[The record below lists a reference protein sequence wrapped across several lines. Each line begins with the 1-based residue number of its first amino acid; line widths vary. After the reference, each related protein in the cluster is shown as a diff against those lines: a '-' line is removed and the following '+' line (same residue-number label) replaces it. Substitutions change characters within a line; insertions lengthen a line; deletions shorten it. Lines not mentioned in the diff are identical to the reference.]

1 VSYQTLVTPEQL
13 AAHID
18 DPQWVVFDCRF
29 TLTDLEAGHRSY
41 LKEHIKG
48 SHYADLEK
56 DLSSPVTP
64 GSGRHPLPDPQQL
77 AEKLSAWGVGKHSQ
91 VVVYDDSFG
100 AIACRLWWL
109 LRWLGHRD
117 VAFLDGG
124 LPRWT
129 REGYGLSSSASDS
142 NPARFEPRVDDT
154 LWVTSQFVE
163 QLSQS
168 EQGILIDA
176 RAEERFSGERE
187 PLDKVAGHVP
197 GAINIPY
204 DDNLA
209 FNGQL
214 LEAEEL
220 REVYAVATDPKAA
233 QDVVHMCGSGVTAC
247 HNILAM
253 ELAGLKG
260 SKLYVGSWSEWITDK
275 RRSIISPTTSSPG

>member
-1 VSYQTLVTPEQL
+1 MPFQTLVTAEQL
-13 AAHID
+13 AAHQD
-18 DPQWVVFDCRF
+18 DPHWVIFDCRF
-29 TLTDLEAGHRSY
+29 TLTDLDAGRRAY
-41 LKEHIKG
+41 TKAHIEG

-64 GSGRHPLPDPQQL
+64 ESGRHPLPDPQQL
-77 AEKLSAWGVGKHSQ
+77 VGKLSAWGVDNQSQ
-91 VVVYDDSFG
+91 VVVYDDAFG

-109 LRWLGHRD
+109 LRWLGHHN
-117 VAFLDGG
+117 VALLDGG

-129 REGYGLSSSASDS
+129 REGYGLTSSASAS
-142 NPARFEPRVDDT
+142 SPARFEARVDDD

-163 QLSQS
+163 QGTQA
-168 EQGILIDA
+168 EGIVLIDA
-176 RAEERFSGERE
+176 RAEERFNGERE

-209 FNGQL
+209 FSGQL

-220 REVYAVATDPKAA
+220 KEVYSAAMGTKAS

-253 ELAGLKG
+253 ELAGLGG

-275 RRSIISPTTSSPG
+275 RRSTLSPTT

>member
-1 VSYQTLVTPEQL
+1 MFYQTLVTPKQL

-18 DPQWVVFDCRF
+18 DPHWVVFDCRF
-29 TLTDLEAGHRSY
+29 SLTDLEAGHRSY
-41 LKEHIKG
+41 LKEHIEG
-48 SHYADLEK
+48 SHYADLER
-56 DLSSPVTP
+56 DLSSQVTP
-64 GSGRHPLPDPQQL
+64 ESGRHPLPDPPQL
-77 AEKLSAWGVGKHSQ
+77 ARKLSAWGVHNRSQ
-91 VVVYDDSFG
+91 VVVYDDAFG

-124 LPRWT
+124 LPRWS
-129 REGYGLSSSASDS
+129 REGYSLTSSASVS
-142 NPARFEPRVDDT
+142 SPAQFEPRVDND

-163 QLSQS
+163 HAIQS
-168 EQGILIDA
+168 DRIVLIDA

-187 PLDKVAGHVP
+187 PLDKIAGHIP
-197 GAINIPY
+197 GAINMPY

-209 FNGQL
+209 FSGQL

-220 REVYAVATDPKAA
+220 KKIYATTVKSKSNK
-233 QDVVHMCGSGVTAC
+233 DVIHMCGSGVTAC

-253 ELAGLKG
+253 ELAGLEG

-275 RRSIISPTTSSPG
+275 RRSISTQ